1 MKFEVKARKGTE
13 SDVCIAGEQHGV
25 HHPPRHSL
33 AAPLFATDVSVVH
46 CWLSVW
52 YTGYQCD
59 ILVISVVHWLSVWYT
74 GN

>member
-46 CWLSVW
+46 WLSACS
-52 YTGYQCD
+52 TGYQCGTL
-59 ILVISVVHWLSVWYT
+59 LVISVVHWLSV
-74 GN
+74 